1 MPSNPVPGE
10 ERTPNAERCRFREL
24 WTGIRMACAG
34 VVQPLGCG
42 RGTADLDN
50 SQPHVSR
57 AAIPPGLPP
66 AARKIGY
73 HGTSLSGYQRI
84 LARGIEPSSTLRTG
98 MTVDSRPPVFY
109 ITDRWDTA
117 LSYASGPEQIF
128 EIWCVDCAAL
138 SRDALRKNAQGA
150 TEVKIRGGF
159 STLVAIP
166 ASTEKHLPVSFHALG
181 FSAPSAPDTA
191 DRGGAPALSR

>member
-1 MPSNPVPGE
+1 VPLNPLPGE
-10 ERTPNAERCRFREL
+10 ARTPNAERSRIREL
-24 WTGIRMACAG
+24 WTGIRTACAG

-42 RGTADLDN
+42 QGTPDLDD
-50 SQPHVSR
+50 SQPRASR
-57 AAIPPGLPP
+57 VAIPPGLPP
-66 AARKIGY
+66 TARKIGY
-73 HGTSLSGYQRI
+73 HGTSLAGYQRI
-84 LARGIEPSSTLRTG
+84 LARGIEPSGALRTG
-98 MTVDSRPPVFY
+98 MAVASRPPVFY

-117 LSYASGPEQIF
+117 LSYASGPEQIL
-128 EIWCVDCAAL
+128 EIWCVDCTAL

-159 STLVAIP
+159 DALVAIP

-181 FSAPSAPDTA
+181 FSAPNEPDTA

>member
-1 MPSNPVPGE
+1 MPSNPLPGDVPTLGTD
-10 ERTPNAERCRFREL
+10 RSRFREL
-24 WTGIRMACAG
+24 WTGIRTACAG
-34 VVQPLGCG
+34 VVQPINCI
-42 RGTADLDN
+42 RNTPDLDD

-84 LARGIEPSSTLRTG
+84 VARGIEPSSALRTG

-138 SRDALRKNAQGA
+138 SRDAFRKNAQGA
-150 TEVKIRGGF
+150 TEIKIRGGF
-159 STLVAIP
+159 EALVAIP

-181 FSAPSAPDTA
+181 FSAPSAPDIA
-191 DRGGAPALSR
+191 DRGGAPALR